1 VETFKIKRVKI
12 GNRKDIYRYEESPL
26 KMKTI
31 GIYPGNFQP
40 AHRGHLH
47 VYKKLKQLVGPETF
61 IATTSKT
68 PTPEAPLNFGE
79 KENIW
84 VRHGVPASHVVK
96 VEDWHHPNEIFQ
108 KFSPKHTSA
117 IFVLNQKELDV
128 LRVRSA
134 VVDDKSMW
142 VGTDGKPHFFQPYK
156 GNESKMESF
165 ETHGYVQV
173 MDDNMIEGKPI
184 STANVRK
191 ALGSPQYTDDQKKK
205 FFQWAFGWFDI
216 GLFQELTSKFKLAQ
230 SSTDTEQEP
239 VAMPSLASLVR
250 PEQPVA
256 APAPAVD
263 KNKER
268 LQQTIKEIV
277 KEMLEEFM
285 PPPSATPGGDVEGGM
300 DDLPGEEERR
310 KDTMRTKRDAAQ
322 RKAESERDLKSLQAD
337 LKWKEADIKRKR
349 KDEIPNKR
357 DEIDALN
364 KAMASGKF

>member
-1 VETFKIKRVKI
+1 
-12 GNRKDIYRYEESPL
+12 
-26 KMKTI
+26 MKTI

-40 AHRGHLH
+40 PHRGHLY
-47 VYKKLKQLVGPETF
+47 VYKKLRQLVGPETF
-61 IATTSKT
+61 VATTSKT

-96 VEDWHHPNEIFQ
+96 VEDWHHPQEVYQ
-108 KFSPKHTSA
+108 KFSPKHTTA
-117 IFVLNQKELDV
+117 VFILNQKELEA
-128 LRVRSA
+128 LRIHPATIENKQVWN
-134 VVDDKSMW
+134 DNNN
-142 VGTDGKPHFFQPYK
+142 KPSYFQPYT
-156 GNESKMESF
+156 GNEATMKPF

-173 MDDNMIEGKPI
+173 MDDNVIEGKPI

-250 PEQPVA
+250 TEKPPQTP
-256 APAPAVD
+256 APAPPTD
-263 KNKER
+263 NKAK

-285 PPPSATPGGDVEGGM
+285 PPPSMTPSGTDGDGM
-300 DDLPGEEERR
+300 DTELPGAGERR
-310 KDTMRTKRDAAQ
+310 MDVMKKRQDAVKQ
-322 RKAESERDLKSLQAD
+322 KASSERDLKTLQAD
-337 LKWKEADIKRKR
+337 LKWKQADVLRKR
-349 KDEIPNKR
+349 KDEIPKKR

-364 KAMASGKF
+364 KMAASGTSP